1 MKRTIQVA
9 TMFLVFGF
17 GYAVSHACFCIPLD
31 VQESYDN
38 AKAVFVGQ
46 VLDVIP
52 PRSTD
57 PNAEF
62 VDAAHTIKFRVDKSW
77 KGLFLTEASVLTRL
91 DSCFGLHPAPR
102 TGDRYL
108 VYARAVD
115 QKDPSRTELVTGSC
129 TRTALLSE
137 NSPASGVY
145 RNQAADDI
153 RALNSITIIFGPR
166 PRPTTIFP
174 NMNFLE
180 PDN

>member
-1 MKRTIQVA
+1 
-9 TMFLVFGF
+9 MFLVFGF
-17 GYAVSHACFCIPLD
+17 GYAVSHACFCITPE

-52 PRSTD
+52 PRNTD
-57 PNAEF
+57 PKAEF

-77 KGLFLTEASVLTRL
+77 KGMFLTEASVLTRL
-91 DSCFGLHPAPR
+91 DNCFGLHPAPK
-102 TGDRYL
+102 TGDSYL
-108 VYARAVD
+108 VYAWAVD
-115 QKDPSRTELVTGSC
+115 QKDPSRTELATGSC
-129 TRTALLSE
+129 TRTALLSAI
-137 NSPASGVY
+137 SPASDVYY

-153 RALNSITIIFGPR
+153 RALNSILIIFGPR
-166 PRPTTIFP
+166 PKPTTIFP